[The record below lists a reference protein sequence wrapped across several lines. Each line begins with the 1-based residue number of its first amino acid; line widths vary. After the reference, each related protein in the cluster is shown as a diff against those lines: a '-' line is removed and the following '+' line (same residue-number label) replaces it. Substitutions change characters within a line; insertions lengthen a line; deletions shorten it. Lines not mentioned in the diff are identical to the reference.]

1 MACQIETVAIPTWWA
16 AASVVRIYVGSFS
29 TGSTILFEGSTN
41 DVEFLPQG
49 LAYSGGTTGLVS
61 WGQLLE
67 LRKLS

>member
-1 MACQIETVAIPTWWA
+1 MACQIETVAIPAWF
-16 AASVVRIYVGSFS
+16 ASASTVRIYVGNFS
-29 TGSTILFEGSTN
+29 VGTTVLFEGAAS

-49 LAYSGGTTGLVS
+49 LAYPTGLVS